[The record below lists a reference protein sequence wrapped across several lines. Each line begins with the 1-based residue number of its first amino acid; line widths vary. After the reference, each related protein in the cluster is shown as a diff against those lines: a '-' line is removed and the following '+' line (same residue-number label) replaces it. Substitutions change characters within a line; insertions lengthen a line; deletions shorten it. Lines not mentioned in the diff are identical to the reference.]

1 MFNMS
6 VPHPTLYVSNRKQE
20 KLTFLDFVA
29 EQVDLL
35 SSGHAAGGPIH
46 PHDLQVGGV
55 RSLWG
60 RKEKQL
66 LSEIYLPEASSRAT
80 HLQRGVFLFA
90 PSL

>member
-6 VPHPTLYVSNRKQE
+6 VPHPNLICVKQKTGKALLG

-55 RSLWG
+55 RSL
-60 RKEKQL
+60 
-66 LSEIYLPEASSRAT
+66 
-80 HLQRGVFLFA
+80 
-90 PSL
+90 